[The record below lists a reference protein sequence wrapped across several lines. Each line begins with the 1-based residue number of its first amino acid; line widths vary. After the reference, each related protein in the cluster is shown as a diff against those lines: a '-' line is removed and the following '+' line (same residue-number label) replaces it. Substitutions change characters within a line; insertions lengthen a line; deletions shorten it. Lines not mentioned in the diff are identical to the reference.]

1 MLVLVECMRLS
12 RHVAHF
18 ASTAT
23 SGVKVLEKCIDTF
36 QELKLGKTLK
46 YIIYKVSDDL
56 KSIEV
61 VKQSDD
67 ADYDNFLTE
76 LPTDDCRWAIYDFAF
91 KTSDG
96 GDRNKIVFYSWYVQS
111 FSSLTRDDRNEM
123 APDNAKV
130 KSKMLYSS
138 SKEALRKALNGIAV
152 EIQGTDFDEV
162 SHDTVLEKVRR

>member
-1 MLVLVECMRLS
+1 M
-12 RHVAHF
+12 
-18 ASTAT
+18 AT

-96 GDRNKIVFYSWYVQS
+96 GDRNKIVFYSW
-111 FSSLTRDDRNEM
+111 